1 RMYLPS
7 GDHAMR
13 VAPSPLARKVK
24 GRGSAPPAAGT
35 AKRLLKPSGPV
46 GTYTIQWESG
56 DHAIVLLSSS
66 PCARTRSFEPSSE
79 MTRSSLRLR
88 MKAMLLP
95 SGDHIG
101 AVSISTP

>member
-1 RMYLPS
+1 MECGAPVDAVHVSPGWRLTRVAQVDLRPEALGNRCPLELGVLGEVTS
-7 GDHAMR
+7 GDQAM
-13 VAPSPLARKVK
+13 
-24 GRGSAPPAAGT
+24 
-35 AKRLLKPSGPV
+35 
-46 GTYTIQWESG
+46 
-56 DHAIVLLSSS
+56 VLLSSS
-66 PCARTRSFEPSSE
+66 PWARTRSFEPSSE